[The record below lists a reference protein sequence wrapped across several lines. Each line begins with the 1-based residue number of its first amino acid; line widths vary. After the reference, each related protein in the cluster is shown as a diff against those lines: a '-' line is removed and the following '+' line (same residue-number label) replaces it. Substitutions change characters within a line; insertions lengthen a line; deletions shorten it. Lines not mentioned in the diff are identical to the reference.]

1 MVYRIE
7 SANLSD
13 FIEAKTKD
21 RAEASVFSLSLV
33 SSLSEILS
41 MYHLFVQYTHAT
53 SLGQACE
60 YKTTIWLDGKSAPN
74 INDNLLRLEQFFPDT
89 QYCVWSVIYFTNS
102 ALSKC
107 VCVHIFLFT
116 LSPNNDV
123 IQAANQWMI

>member
-1 MVYRIE
+1 MVYRIV

-60 YKTTIWLDGKSAPN
+60 YKTTIQLDGKSAPN
-74 INDNLLRLEQFFPDT
+74 INDNLLRLEQF
-89 QYCVWSVIYFTNS
+89 
-102 ALSKC
+102 
-107 VCVHIFLFT
+107 
-116 LSPNNDV
+116 SPIHNIAYEV
-123 IQAANQWMI
+123 